1 VTRPQALARAAGCGL
16 RDNGDVFAKPGINL
30 YTDDVDRLVAFY
42 EDLGFRETFRSATH
56 VELTMDG
63 FTVGIA
69 SAAAAQRDHGFEP
82 GSTAEIAV
90 RTADADAAFAA
101 LTARGAPGLSTPH
114 DFING
119 LRLAWVSDPDGNPVR
134 IIQRRDD

>member
-1 VTRPQALARAAGCGL
+1 MFT
-16 RDNGDVFAKPGINL
+16 KPGINL
-30 YTDDVDRLVAFY
+30 YTDDIDRLVAFY
-42 EDLGFRETFRSATH
+42 EDLGFRETFRSPDH

-82 GSTAEIAV
+82 GSTAEIAL

-101 LTARGAPGLSTPH
+101 LTAQGAPALSTPH
-114 DFING
+114 DFVSG
-119 LRLAWVSDPDGNPVR
+119 LRVAWVADPDGNPVR
-134 IIQRRDD
+134 IIQRRADGG